1 MASQTA
7 QSRLR
12 RIERKI
18 ADAKAH
24 YQAAAVAYE
33 ILATATTHG
42 ELDSQIPALRT
53 RFLELLENRGFGNLL
68 ERHIKYAIKL
78 ASSEEE
84 LLYEEMHKLFSL
96 CDEIEALRFLGLKV
110 SPALEKE
117 LVKALRLRFKREK
130 RKAHLV
136 AEDRFER
143 WKTGWWYTENLA
155 RS

>member
-1 MASQTA
+1 MILSDDVST
-7 QSRLR
+7 SRERVPLR
-12 RIERKI
+12 GSSGTVMR
-18 ADAKAH
+18 
-24 YQAAAVAYE
+24 
-33 ILATATTHG
+33 G
-42 ELDSQIPALRT
+42 SPP